1 MGADNMSTSTAR
13 AVLKNVPISAQKL
26 RLSAD
31 LVRGKSVNKALN
43 VLNFSVKKSAKIVSK
58 VLMSAAANAENN
70 NGLDLDELFIKEIFV
85 DQARSAF
92 RLKARAKGRSNRIIK
107 RSSHLTIVVAEQDE
121 ENN

>member
-1 MGADNMSTSTAR
+1 MSTPTAR

-31 LVRGKSVNKALN
+31 LVRGKSVTNALN

-58 VLMSAAANAENN
+58 VLNSAAANAENN
-70 NGLDLDELFIKEIFV
+70 CGLDLDELYIKEIFV

>member
-1 MGADNMSTSTAR
+1 MSTPTAR

-31 LVRGKSVNKALN
+31 LVRGKSVTNALN

-58 VLMSAAANAENN
+58 VLNSAAANAENN
-70 NGLDLDELFIKEIFV
+70 CGLDLD